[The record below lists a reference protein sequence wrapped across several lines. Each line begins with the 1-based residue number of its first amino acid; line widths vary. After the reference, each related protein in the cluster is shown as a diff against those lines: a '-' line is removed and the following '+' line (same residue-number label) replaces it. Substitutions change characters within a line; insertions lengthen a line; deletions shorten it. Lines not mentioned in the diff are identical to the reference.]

1 MKKIF
6 GLFVAILTV
15 FVVLDD
21 GFAAKRQAAIN
32 LGTKVRGRTEAT
44 GVYNQD
50 CYDAYY
56 GCMDQFCIVDNEM
69 GGSCNCNDDI
79 KKYESALNDIK
90 NMLVEAERISTE
102 EVEKVQAGANADII
116 FKGTREYDKDGN
128 VIANNATKKKDEI
141 KKNMWSSF
149 YEDEDEEEMDD
160 DLLDAISGKSGN
172 ELYSAAHTLC
182 KKQMDASCA
191 KDLSLLTQMYSRQIA
206 SDCRGLANS
215 IDQKKSEAKTA
226 LNEANRAVR
235 SALKESLEESN
246 KYDRGTCMV
255 EYKKCMKSE
264 DACGSDW
271 GQCVFTIASENM
283 QNNASTSVRG
293 TKVSTIKT
301 YDITPSTMEILESK
315 RFICEKVLDS
325 CVAVRNLIWDDFL
338 REAAPTIRLAEQ
350 NIESKKRQSCLGDI
364 SDCIQKACK
373 DDIVGKGEATMD
385 ACLARPDM
393 ARSFCKVQLDPC
405 ERMEPQIW
413 DYVKSKLAAMRV
425 DACTQEVKDCFTSE
439 DRCGADF
446 ANCIGMD
453 YNYIHDICPIDKLVV
468 CKQAN
473 PDFKMSDL
481 DSMLMGLY
489 LNIDNKELEIC
500 ENRAEEIMVEN
511 CGSTNDCN
519 AFASDEYIG
528 TASLSAQ
535 KDGSHHR
542 LVGLISFGKIK
553 MGDAMGTVK
562 DNGKVLKPGEIG
574 VQDYIKEITKKNKDI
589 EGADVI
595 IASISDELNNIA
607 GTINRTISLLESD
620 QRIQY
625 CVNGRDLS
633 QIKGTSRNA
642 RGKKVS
648 EKTEARF
655 PNLLSQYRTKIADAA
670 LRKAQDNYSKKW
682 SELFTKASDGRDMD
696 FKEYACN
703 MLISSGASIGVEDE
717 KPLVAPYSIV
727 YDLGSGI
734 SSANLTGRG
743 NSASR
748 IGGASG
754 GSSRNQTRDMVA
766 GAVAGAVVGT
776 ATTGSVVGTVA
787 GAAIGAGAASNKVS
801 IPIPGGVKE
810 MWSVFNRETSTCH
823 VCTSVTSQ
831 KCKTSSGW
839 FKDTTECEEAQY
851 NENCQDIEM

>member
-6 GLFVAILTV
+6 GLFVALLAV
-15 FVVLDD
+15 FVAVDD
-21 GFAAKRQAAIN
+21 VVAAKRQAAIN

-44 GVYNQD
+44 GVYNQE

-90 NMLVEAERISTE
+90 NMLAEAERISTE

-116 FKGTREYDKDGN
+116 FKGTRQYDKDGN
-128 VIANNATKKKDEI
+128 VIANNATKDKAEI
-141 KKNMWSSF
+141 KKNMWSAF
-149 YEDEDEEEMDD
+149 YESEDEEEIDD
-160 DLLDAISGKSGN
+160 DLLDTISGKSGN

-182 KKQMDASCA
+182 KQQMDASCA

-283 QNNASTSVRG
+283 QNNASKSVAG
-293 TKVSTIKT
+293 TKVATVKT

-393 ARSFCKVQLDPC
+393 ARSFCKIQLDPC

-489 LNIDNKELEIC
+489 LNIDNKELEVC

-511 CGSTNDCN
+511 CGSTSDCN
-519 AFASDEYIG
+519 AFASNEYIG
-528 TASLSAQ
+528 TSSLSAQ

-542 LVGLISFGKIK
+542 IVGLIAFGKIK
-553 MGDAMGTVK
+553 MGDATGSVK

-574 VQDYIKEITKKNKDI
+574 VQDYIKEITEKNKDI

-625 CVNGRDLS
+625 CINGRDLS

-642 RGKKVS
+642 RGKKVT

-655 PNLLSQYRTKIADAA
+655 PNLLNQYRVDIAMAA
-670 LRKAQDNYSKKW
+670 LRKAQDNYDKKW
-682 SELFTKASDGRDMD
+682 SNLLSDATKASSLDVAQYMCYKLADLGTRTT
-696 FKEYACN
+696 
-703 MLISSGASIGVEDE
+703 SGNEINESY
-717 KPLVAPYSIV
+717 PLTTPYSVV
-727 YDLGSGI
+727 YDFGSGLSTQDLVNANP
-734 SSANLTGRG
+734 SSSVTVGWENT
-743 NSASR
+743 SK
-748 IGGASG
+748 
-754 GSSRNQTRDMVA
+754 A
-766 GAVAGAVVGT
+766 GMKQDVTAVF
-776 ATTGSVVGTVA
+776 S
-787 GAAIGAGAASNKVS
+787 
-801 IPIPGGVKE
+801 
-810 MWSVFNRETSTCH
+810 RETRTCH
-823 VCTSVTSQ
+823 VCRTVATKACSGLLKVKTNGKIKDKTDCTVTAG
-831 KCKTSSGW
+831 TP
-839 FKDTTECEEAQY
+839 ECE
-851 NENCQDIEM
+851 DIQM

>member
-1 MKKIF
+1 MKKVF
-6 GLFVAILTV
+6 GLFIALLAV
-15 FVVLDD
+15 FIAVDDVV
-21 GFAAKRQAAIN
+21 AAKRQAAIN

-44 GVYNQD
+44 GVYNQE

-90 NMLVEAERISTE
+90 NMLAEAERISTE

-116 FKGTREYDKDGN
+116 FKGTRQYDKDGH
-128 VIANNATKKKDEI
+128 VIANNATKNQNEI
-141 KKNMWSSF
+141 KKNLWSAF
-149 YEDEDEEEMDD
+149 YENEDDEDIEE
-160 DLLDAISGKSGN
+160 DLLDGISGKSGN
-172 ELYSAAHTLC
+172 ELYSAAHALC

-283 QNNASTSVRG
+283 QNNASKSVAG
-293 TKVSTIKT
+293 TKVKT
-301 YDITPSTMEILESK
+301 VDIYDITPSTMEILESK

-393 ARSFCKVQLDPC
+393 ARSFCKIQLDPC

-425 DACTQEVKDCFTSE
+425 DACTKEVKDCFTSE
-439 DRCGADF
+439 DRCGPDF

-489 LNIDNKELEIC
+489 LNIDNKELEVC
-500 ENRAEEIMVEN
+500 ENRAEEIMVEH
-511 CGSTNDCN
+511 CGSTTDCN
-519 AFASDEYIG
+519 KFAADEYLG
-528 TASLSAQ
+528 TASISSQ
-535 KDGSHHR
+535 KEGTYYR
-542 LVGLISFGKIK
+542 IVGLIDFGKIK
-553 MGDAMGTVK
+553 TGDAMGTVK

-589 EGADVI
+589 QGADVI

-625 CVNGRDLS
+625 CINGRDLS
-633 QIKGTSRNA
+633 QIKGTSRNS
-642 RGKKVS
+642 RGRKVT

-655 PNLLSQYRTKIADAA
+655 PNLLNQYRTAIAEAA
-670 LRKAQDNYSKKW
+670 LLKAKDNYNKKW
-682 SELFTKASDGRDMD
+682 SDLYTKAVADRDID
-696 FKEYACN
+696 VKEYACN
-703 MLISSGASIGVEDE
+703 MLPSGSGTNGVSEQ
-717 KPLVAPYSIV
+717 KPLVTPYSIV
-727 YDLGSGI
+727 YDVKGLV
-734 SSANLTGRG
+734 SAENLTAHAKDV
-743 NSASR
+743 S
-748 IGGASG
+748 SG
-754 GSSRNQTRDMVA
+754 GGVSRSSSHNRGADGALFGAKNPNQVTSSLPS
-766 GAVAGAVVGT
+766 GT
-776 ATTGSVVGTVA
+776 KTV
-787 GAAIGAGAASNKVS
+787 
-801 IPIPGGVKE
+801 
-810 MWSVFNRETSTCH
+810 WSVFNRETSTCRL
-823 VCTSVTSQ
+823 CTGISAQ
-831 KCKTSSGW
+831 KCKTQKGW
-839 FKDTTECEEAQY
+839 FKDKTECEDAQY
-851 NENCQDIEM
+851 TETCQDIER

>member
-6 GLFVAILTV
+6 GLFVALLAV
-15 FVVLDD
+15 FVAVDD
-21 GFAAKRQAAIN
+21 VVAAKRQAAIN

-44 GVYNQD
+44 GVYNQE

-90 NMLVEAERISTE
+90 NMLAEAERISTE

-116 FKGTREYDKDGN
+116 FKGTRQYDKDGN

-141 KKNMWSSF
+141 KKNMWSAF
-149 YEDEDEEEMDD
+149 YEDEDEEEIDD
-160 DLLDAISGKSGN
+160 DLLDTISGKSGN

-182 KKQMDASCA
+182 KQQMDASCA
-191 KDLSLLTQMYSRQIA
+191 KDLSLFTQMYSRQIA

-246 KYDRGTCMV
+246 RYDRGTCMV

-293 TKVSTIKT
+293 TKVATVKT

-393 ARSFCKVQLDPC
+393 ARSFCKIQLDPC

-439 DRCGADF
+439 DRCGTDF

-489 LNIDNKELEIC
+489 LNIDNKALDNC
-500 ENRAEEIMVEN
+500 QNLAEEKMVEL
-511 CGSTNDCN
+511 CGSTTDCN
-519 AFASDEYIG
+519 SFATDEFLG
-528 TASLSAQ
+528 TSSIKSQ
-535 KDGSHHR
+535 KDGATYR
-542 LVGLISFGKIK
+542 VTGMISFGKIK

-562 DNGKVLKPGEIG
+562 DGGKVLKPGEIG
-574 VQDYIKEITKKNKDI
+574 VQDYVKEIKSKNKDVKDADAIITSI
-589 EGADVI
+589 E
-595 IASISDELNNIA
+595 DELNNIA
-607 GTINRTISLLESD
+607 GTINRAISLIESD
-620 QRIQY
+620 QKIQY

-633 QIKGTSRNA
+633 QIKGTSRNS
-642 RGKKVS
+642 RGKKVT

-655 PNLLSQYRTKIADAA
+655 PNLLNQYRVMIGMAA
-670 LRKAQDNYSKKW
+670 LRRAQDNYNKKVNTAI
-682 SELFTKASDGRDMD
+682 SEATQGASADVAQYM
-696 FKEYACN
+696 CN
-703 MLISSGASIGVEDE
+703 KIASSETFSSSGNEINEQT
-717 KPLVAPYSIV
+717 PLVAPYSISYEV
-727 YDLGSGI
+727 GAGLTTADLVQGGSG
-734 SSANLTGRG
+734 T
-743 NSASR
+743 SR
-748 IGGASG
+748 TSMGSFKNEGYLG
-754 GSSRNQTRDMVA
+754 GSSSDSLGGVMKDV
-766 GAVAGAVVGT
+766 T
-776 ATTGSVVGTVA
+776 ASFDRENRICHVCRVITTQSCKTTGSE
-787 GAAIGAGAASNKVS
+787 SWFHN
-801 IPIPGGVKE
+801 
-810 MWSVFNRETSTCH
+810 NRNAE
-823 VCTSVTSQ
+823 CTS
-831 KCKTSSGW
+831 KT
-839 FKDTTECEEAQY
+839 DEPVCE
-851 NENCQDIEM
+851 DIKM